1 MNKPVLWTVAC
12 VLVIIAA
19 AVRGWMAT
27 STGLIL
33 VALAVL
39 CAVLQWL
46 AWFKRK
52 K

>member
-1 MNKPVLWTVAC
+1 MKKAILWTVAC

-19 AVRGWMAT
+19 FVCGWTAT
-27 STGLIL
+27 STGWIMIG
-33 VALAVL
+33 LAVL

-46 AWFKRK
+46 AWLKHK